1 VNELLANPVLIA
13 ATWAWA
19 LTQTIKFVLYTVRE
33 RRINLRYLTTMGGMP
48 SSHSATVASL
58 ATAVGIRDGL
68 RSTSF
73 AIALAFA
80 FVVMYDAAGVRR
92 AAMAQAKILNQMIDE
107 LFQGHPISETRLRE
121 LLGHTPFEVVV
132 GAILGVIIAFAY
144 FGESG

>member
-1 VNELLANPVLIA
+1 MNELLANPVLIA

-144 FGESG
+144 FGESR

>member
-1 VNELLANPVLIA
+1 MNELLANPVLIA

-19 LTQTIKFVLYTVRE
+19 LTQTLKFVIYTVRE
-33 RRINLRYLTTMGGMP
+33 RRLNLRYLTTMGGMP

-107 LFQGHPISETRLRE
+107 LFQGHPISETIRKPAS
-121 LLGHTPFEVVV
+121 TV
-132 GAILGVIIAFAY
+132 
-144 FGESG
+144 